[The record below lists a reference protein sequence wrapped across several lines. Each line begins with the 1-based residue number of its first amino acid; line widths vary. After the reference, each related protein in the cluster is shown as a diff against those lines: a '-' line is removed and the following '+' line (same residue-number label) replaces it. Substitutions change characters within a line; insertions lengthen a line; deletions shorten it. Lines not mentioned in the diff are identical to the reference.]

1 VHATGG
7 WPPYDPDLARVQRV
21 TVAVTVNG
29 KVRDQLEV
37 EAGTDQDQLRRL
49 ALQLPRIREL
59 LEGREP
65 SKVVAVV
72 DRIVNIVV

>member
-1 VHATGG
+1 
-7 WPPYDPDLARVQRV
+7 V
-21 TVAVTVNG
+21 TVAITVNG

-37 EAGTDQDQLRRL
+37 DAGTDQDQLRRL
-49 ALQLPRIREL
+49 ALAQPRIREL